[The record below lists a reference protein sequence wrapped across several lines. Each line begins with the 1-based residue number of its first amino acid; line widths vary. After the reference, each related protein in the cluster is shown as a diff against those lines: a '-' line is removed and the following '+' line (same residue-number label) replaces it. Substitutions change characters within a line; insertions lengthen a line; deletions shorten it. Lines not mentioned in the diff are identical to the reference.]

1 MFDHIFFQFGKGINK
16 TKRFIALEFKE
27 NISCNQFYQHN
38 FHPIASTLAHLMH
51 NVYWLAIFIYFN

>member
-16 TKRFIALEFKE
+16 TKKFIALELKE

-38 FHPIASTLAHLMH
+38 FHPIHLH
-51 NVYWLAIFIYFN
+51 FGPFNA